1 MKTKTII
8 IVALALITLAFGCVS
23 MKQSGEPEEPVTG
36 EIQQEE
42 VLSEP
47 AAQEVEPIPEPVMP
61 ATEMVSVTASV
72 VNIRSGPST
81 KNEVIAKVKR
91 GDELEMLG
99 QKGSWCNVKLSNG
112 SEGWI
117 YKKFVK

>member
-1 MKTKTII
+1 MDEGKLEEEMKTKTII
-8 IVALALITLAFGCVS
+8 IVALALIAFTFGCAS
-23 MKQSGEPEEPVTG
+23 MKESGEPEEAVST
-36 EIQQEE
+36 
-42 VLSEP
+42 P
-47 AAQEVEPIPEPVMP
+47 AVQEVEPVPEPVVP

-72 VNIRSGPST
+72 VNIRSGPGT
-81 KNEVIAKVKR
+81 KNEVVTTVKM

-99 QKGSWCNVKLSNG
+99 QEGAWCNVKLSNG